1 MSNEV
6 LYITILHFIH
16 KNKKKIKI
24 FIYGPPKDKF
34 LALPLA
40 SSWKARHNTD
50 NQCKYEHKDSMVYQG
65 QYSGPW

>member
-16 KNKKKIKI
+16 KNKKK

-34 LALPLA
+34 LAPPLA
-40 SSWKARHNTD
+40 SSWKARNNTD